1 MMSSVDKLHKLY
13 ASTVPPVVWA
23 RSTGVEV
30 LNELD
35 TLKAGI
41 ISAAG
46 GRSNANIVAGSP
58 WEMVAGGVEALVSGT
73 RVIGA
78 VGTGLKSV
86 AGGVLQRLA
95 RVASVY
101 GKDKRE

>member
-1 MMSSVDKLHKLY
+1 M
-13 ASTVPPVVWA
+13 
-23 RSTGVEV
+23 

-46 GRSNANIVAGSP
+46 GRSNAGIVTGSP
-58 WEMVAGGVEALVSGT
+58 WEIVAGGIEALVSGT
-73 RVIGA
+73 QVIGA

-86 AGGVLQRLA
+86 TGGILQQLGRE
-95 RVASVY
+95 ASVH
-101 GKDKRE
+101 GKDTSE

>member
-1 MMSSVDKLHKLY
+1 MMSVVDKLHKLY
-13 ASTVPPVVWA
+13 ASTVSPVVWA

-46 GRSNANIVAGSP
+46 GRSGASIVPGST
-58 WEMVAGGVEALVSGT
+58 WGMVADGIEALVGGT
-73 RVIGA
+73 RVI
-78 VGTGLKSV
+78 GTGLKSV
-86 AGGVLQRLA
+86 SGSILQQLA
-95 RVASVY
+95 RVASVH